1 MSHTPPLT
9 APLLDSPLRLQQK
22 PKGPVNVTLHV
33 DSTAFRVSLSKYTVS
48 FNSSNWNKPQ
58 LVHIRAGTPGERL
71 GPAQPTDLHDRN
83 QSRQ

>member
-1 MSHTPPLT
+1 MSAHTPPLT
-9 APLLDSPLRLQQK
+9 ASLLYPPFRLQQK

-58 LVHIRAGTPGERL
+58 LVHIRAGASCLES
-71 GPAQPTDLHDRN
+71 ADDLCYT
-83 QSRQ
+83 S